1 MNVSTLQELSI
12 QTIYNL
18 CLNCQN
24 QLDARDILAKL
35 TSPVLAEISEFLLF
49 FYRFWDAFTFYTYD
63 IFLLC
68 EEILQQMAN
77 VSSPFFQLCNK
88 CCLSNPTRNTKRV
101 ILKYAII
108 LCHNIFSPKPT
119 GILLM
124 NNVIQDK
131 HKQRDIVIHCM
142 KKLF

>member
-49 FYRFWDAFTFYTYD
+49 F
-63 IFLLC
+63 LS
-68 EEILQQMAN
+68 ILGC
-77 VSSPFFQLCNK
+77 VY
-88 CCLSNPTRNTKRV
+88 
-101 ILKYAII
+101 ILY
-108 LCHNIFSPKPT
+108 
-119 GILLM
+119 
-124 NNVIQDK
+124 V
-131 HKQRDIVIHCM
+131 
-142 KKLF
+142 